1 MLTSY
6 DSAPLR
12 KQKIRG
18 LRFQL
23 SMKYLIVSTQE
34 ELGNKVPRTFCYSEA
49 SITQALH
56 ISLSLERKSLP
67 EHMEPS

>member
-6 DSAPLR
+6 DSALLR

-34 ELGNKVPRTFCYSEA
+34 ELGNKALRASCCSEA

-56 ISLSLERKSLP
+56 ISLSPERKSLP

>member
-6 DSAPLR
+6 DSALLR

-34 ELGNKVPRTFCYSEA
+34 ELGNKAFRASCCSEA

-56 ISLSLERKSLP
+56 ISLSPERKSLP